1 MNYARRE
8 ERIPRGILSGSL
20 LSAVITAAYRDLVVH
35 TPALVP
41 SPTYK
46 FYDIPPWSRDV
57 SLTREKITIIF
68 LAIFNRRKCA
78 PYTRWEN
85 TPMLEGSVDVE
96 VLVFS
101 SFFIIIEFAKKK
113 KIPYEEF
120 IVLS

>member
-20 LSAVITAAYRDLVVH
+20 LSAVIAAAYRDLVVH

-78 PYTRWEN
+78 LYTRWEN

-101 SFFIIIEFAKKK
+101 SFFIIIECAKR
-113 KIPYEEF
+113 KIPYEQF
-120 IVLS
+120 IVLN